1 MTSRHPPHVTSR
13 HPPHRNSI
21 HPLHVT
27 SRHPPHVSSRHP
39 PNVTSRHPS
48 HLTSRHHLHVTSRHP
63 SHLTSKHPTH
73 VTSRHLPHMTS
84 RHPPHG
90 TSRHPP
96 RVTSRHPLHVTSR
109 HPPHV
114 TSRHVTKLF
123 LLRRKADI
131 LFIRFLMEN
140 EEQLSAGQRSS
151 CATAIMWKGGCY
163 STRIEDFLNFLH
175 FTSICKRGG
184 RHLYRAIGGGIRSF
198 PVFTHIA
205 AYYLSYSCSWHNL
218 RAVP

>member
-1 MTSRHPPHVTSR
+1 MTSRNPP
-13 HPPHRNSI
+13 
-21 HPLHVT
+21 HVT

-39 PNVTSRHPS
+39 P
-48 HLTSRHHLHVTSRHP
+48 HVTSRHP
-63 SHLTSKHPTH
+63 TH
-73 VTSRHLPHMTS
+73 
-84 RHPPHG
+84 
-90 TSRHPP
+90 
-96 RVTSRHPLHVTSR
+96 VTSRHPLHVTSR
-109 HPPHV
+109 HHLHLTARHPVHVTSRHPLHV

-123 LLRRKADI
+123 LFRRKADI

-218 RAVP
+218 RAVS